1 MKRLQSVCLLIS
13 IYGLDGCTVGP
24 DYVRPDSPLP
34 EKWQASPEVK
44 SAVSRDYQQW
54 WKSFNDPIL
63 NELIAQAAEAN
74 LDFQAALARIR
85 DSRSQ
90 YTMTLASGLPSL
102 SAHNSTNRRLNNINA
117 PSGGN
122 ISSQGGGGFGAGN
135 QIINIFQTGLDAQW
149 EIDLFGGNRRAI
161 EAAEA
166 TVEASIENSRAILV
180 SLLGEVALNY
190 LQLRNNQQALLIS
203 RENIDNLLETLNLT
217 RARHQ
222 AGLASQQETAQT
234 EVQLASVQA
243 QLPLFQQ
250 ACQLNIHALGV
261 LLGEE
266 PGKLTEKLQIPEPLP
281 ISANPAQ
288 ADMPSELL
296 LRRPDIRR
304 AERQLAA
311 ANAQIG
317 VAMAAQYPRF
327 NLTAFLGLQNSN
339 ISDLTPIGKSWS
351 LASSLS
357 LPIFNWGSVQANIE
371 SKESLHEQALIAY
384 RSTLLTAF
392 KEVED
397 ALVSL
402 GEQQKRRQALLQG
415 RTAAQLSV
423 TLSKELY
430 AKGLSTFLDVL
441 SAERATF
448 QIRRDILQSDTEI
461 AAQSIALYKALG
473 GGWQAQAPGPEE
485 RGLLE

>member
-1 MKRLQSVCLLIS
+1 MKRLQSICRLIALF
-13 IYGLDGCTVGP
+13 GLYGCTVGP
-24 DYVRPDSPLP
+24 DYVRPAPPLP

-44 SAVSRDYQQW
+44 SAASSDYQQW

-63 NELIAQAAEAN
+63 NELIVQASTAN
-74 LDFQAALARIR
+74 LDFQAAQARIR

-90 YTMTLASGLPSL
+90 YTMTRASGLPSL
-102 SAHNSTNRRLNNINA
+102 SAHNSTNRRLNNINT
-117 PSGGN
+117 PSVGN
-122 ISSQGGGGFGAGN
+122 TSSQGGGGFGVGN

-149 EIDLFGGNRRAI
+149 EIDLFGGSRRAI

-190 LQLRNNQQALLIS
+190 LQLRSNQQALLIS
-203 RENIDNLLETLNLT
+203 RENIDNLSETLNLT
-217 RARHQ
+217 RVRHQ
-222 AGLASQQETAQT
+222 AGLASQLETAQT
-234 EVQLASVQA
+234 EILLANTQA
-243 QLPLFQQ
+243 QLPLYQQ

-266 PGKLTEKLQIPEPLP
+266 PGKLSEKLQQAAPLP
-281 ISANPAQ
+281 ATANPAQ

-339 ISDLTPIGKSWS
+339 ISDLTPISKSWS

-371 SKESLHEQALIAY
+371 SKESLHEQALLAY
-384 RSTLLTAF
+384 RSSLLTAF

-397 ALVSL
+397 ALVSS
-402 GEQQKRRQALLQG
+402 GEQRKRRLALQQAQ
-415 RTAAQLSV
+415 TAAQLSMSL
-423 TLSKELY
+423 TKELY
-430 AKGLSTFLDVL
+430 GKGLSTFLDVL
-441 SAERATF
+441 SAERALF

-473 GGWQAQAPGPEE
+473 GGWQTPEHE
-485 RGLLE
+485 PETLD